1 MRGKGGG
8 KKEIDTEQ
16 YIHKKNK
23 KQKRT
28 NNSFCNTKKHPLSFG
43 KKYRRKTV
51 WYSIQLQVKIDSL
64 WAVVFIIIGF
74 SLFLTGR
81 GCTLNLSLLQETRTR
96 ERTGSYLYTT
106 ELTSCFDKKSPDVR
120 DSLLKYR
127 QPVQDTRPRPCSMPV
142 QSGFRKQQITATIGS
157 EILKNFS
164 SPDLSANRR
173 KPTVSNKLIKSFRK
187 KKPSMESF
195 KSYVDLDLNSDDSG
209 KDNLSAAVSEPTLRV
224 AEPSSA
230 ANTMVESRTFDQGPL
245 GTNGWSHCNGKSN
258 SLPPGSVNISLTL
271 QVPSED
277 SGASNQGRLS
287 PEIPRMRRGQ
297 KKSPA
302 KTLPM
307 SSPNPKDPPNEFVW
321 LQCSSKT
328 RLTKES
334 PVTSARVLFI
344 NYGWGWK
351 ETPFTK
357 GEKANNGEWDSLMR
371 VKQTRGVLLNL
382 PAIRC

>member
-1 MRGKGGG
+1 MRGKGWG

-16 YIHKKNK
+16 YLHKKK
-23 KQKRT
+23 KQKNKSEPTMVSAIPR
-28 NNSFCNTKKHPLSFG
+28 NTLNRSAKSIEGKLFG
-43 KKYRRKTV
+43 IRYSCKLKLIRCEQRK
-51 WYSIQLQVKIDSL
+51 
-64 WAVVFIIIGF
+64 VVFIIIGF
-74 SLFLTGR
+74 SLFLIGR

-142 QSGFRKQQITATIGS
+142 QSDFRKQPITATTGS

-209 KDNLSAAVSEPTLRV
+209 KDNLSAAVSEPALSLTK
-224 AEPSSA
+224 PSSA
-230 ANTMVESRTFDQGPL
+230 ANTMVESRTFDQEPL
-245 GTNGWSHCNGKSN
+245 GTNGWSHCNGKSY
-258 SLPPGSVNISLTL
+258 SLPPATVNISLTL
-271 QVPSED
+271 QVPSDD

-307 SSPNPKDPPNEFVW
+307 TSPNPKDPPKEFV
-321 LQCSSKT
+321 
-328 RLTKES
+328 
-334 PVTSARVLFI
+334 
-344 NYGWGWK
+344 
-351 ETPFTK
+351 
-357 GEKANNGEWDSLMR
+357 
-371 VKQTRGVLLNL
+371 
-382 PAIRC
+382 

>member
-1 MRGKGGG
+1 MIRC
-8 KKEIDTEQ
+8 EQ
-16 YIHKKNK
+16 
-23 KQKRT
+23 
-28 NNSFCNTKKHPLSFG
+28 
-43 KKYRRKTV
+43 RK
-51 WYSIQLQVKIDSL
+51 
-64 WAVVFIIIGF
+64 VVFIIIGF

-209 KDNLSAAVSEPTLRV
+209 KDNLSAAVSEPTLSV

-277 SGASNQGRLS
+277 SGASNLSRLS

-307 SSPNPKDPPNEFVW
+307 TSPNPKDPPKEFV
-321 LQCSSKT
+321 
-328 RLTKES
+328 
-334 PVTSARVLFI
+334 
-344 NYGWGWK
+344 
-351 ETPFTK
+351 
-357 GEKANNGEWDSLMR
+357 
-371 VKQTRGVLLNL
+371 
-382 PAIRC
+382 

>member
-1 MRGKGGG
+1 M
-8 KKEIDTEQ
+8 
-16 YIHKKNK
+16 
-23 KQKRT
+23 KRK
-28 NNSFCNTKKHPLSFG
+28 C
-43 KKYRRKTV
+43 V
-51 WYSIQLQVKIDSL
+51 C
-64 WAVVFIIIGF
+64 IIIGF

-81 GCTLNLSLLQETRTR
+81 GCTLSLSSLQQTQAR

-106 ELTSCFDKKSPDVR
+106 ELTSCFDKKSPDVH

-127 QPVQDTRPRPCSMPV
+127 QPVQDTRPRPCSMPG
-142 QSGFRKQQITATIGS
+142 QSDYTKQHIAATTGS

-173 KPTVSNKLIKSFRK
+173 KSAVSNKLIKSFRK
-187 KKPSMESF
+187 KKPSVESF

-209 KDNLSAAVSEPTLRV
+209 KDNLSAAVSERALSV

-230 ANTMVESRTFDQGPL
+230 AHTMLESRTFEQESL

-277 SGASNQGRLS
+277 SGASNRGRLS

-307 SSPNPKDPPNEFVW
+307 TSPNPKESSFNSNA
-321 LQCSSKT
+321 LQRPDLQRG
-328 RLTKES
+328 RLSPQPEPYLLPMDEAGKRPLHQRRENKQRGVES
-334 PVTSARVLFI
+334 P
-344 NYGWGWK
+344 
-351 ETPFTK
+351 
-357 GEKANNGEWDSLMR
+357 GES
-371 VKQTRGVLLNL
+371 
-382 PAIRC
+382 